1 MEAVPGQQGN
11 EIVRLEKLKK
21 PSSPPKRTESR
32 IGTSKIARDV
42 AGRKAAEKAL
52 RESEESYR
60 ALFNLGPVA
69 IYSID
74 TAGVIRNFNRRATE
88 LWGREPAL
96 GDTDER
102 FCGSFKMFRPDG
114 TFMPH
119 EQCPMAEVVSG
130 KIPSAHDAEVHI
142 ERPDGSRVTVV
153 VNIRPLRNDRGEITG
168 AINCFCDITERKRGE
183 NELREAKGR
192 LADRAGE
199 LDRLVQERTARL
211 QAIIGELEAFSYTI
225 SHDLRGPLRAMQG
238 FGRILEQECKTQLGP
253 TGQEY
258 LRRIIDAANRM
269 DGLTRDV
276 LSFSRI
282 ARAEL
287 PLRPLNVQRLVPD
300 ILKSYPNLQPPEV
313 DIEIENG
320 ALPPVMANEA
330 VLTQCIANLLGNAVK
345 FVAPGVKPRVR
356 IRAEQEDRRVRLFFQ
371 DNAIGIAPEYQEK
384 IFAIFQRI
392 SSEYEGTGIGLAIV
406 KKAMERMGG
415 KVGVESDP
423 GKGSTFWLELER
435 AALGN
440 HE

>member
-1 MEAVPGQQGN
+1 
-11 EIVRLEKLKK
+11 VRREKLKK
-21 PSSPPKRTESR
+21 RNSPAKRARDAQGR
-32 IGTSKIARDV
+32 IIGASKIARNI

-69 IYSID
+69 VYSID
-74 TAGVIRNFNRRATE
+74 TSGVIRNFNRRAAE

-102 FCGSFKMFRPDG
+102 FCGSFKLFRPDG

-119 EQCPMAEVVSG
+119 HQCPMAEVVAG

-142 ERPDGSRVTVV
+142 ERLDGSRVTVV
-153 VNIRPLRNDRGEITG
+153 VNIRSLRNDRGEITG
-168 AINCFCDITERKRGE
+168 AINCFYDITERKRAE
-183 NELREAKGR
+183 NELREAKER

-199 LDRLVQERTARL
+199 LDRLVQERTAKL

-238 FGRILEQECKTQLGP
+238 FGRILEKECQAQLGP

-258 LRRIIDAANRM
+258 LRRIIDAASRM

-276 LSFSRI
+276 LNFSRT

-300 ILKSYPNLQPPEV
+300 ILKSYPNLQAPEA

-345 FVAPGVKPRVR
+345 FVATGVKPRVR
-356 IRAEQEDRRVRLFFQ
+356 IRAERDDRRVRLFFQ
-371 DNAIGIAPEYQEK
+371 DNAIGIAPEYKEK
-384 IFAIFQRI
+384 IFSIFQRV

-415 KVGVESDP
+415 TVGVESAP

-435 AALGN
+435 ADLKEEA
-440 HE
+440 